1 MILLTL
7 KQKATIEI
15 GDKVI
20 IVSKTSKYRGCE
32 AIVARTYPLRNL
44 VGLYPI
50 GYEEKYHPAQ
60 YNWQYDRYLT
70 LVYDSVK
77 KISNKEGEVMSM
89 KKEKLTG
96 YKKVAVIRT
105 DGGINDYHF
114 AIYDDGVDYHP
125 GDKVI
130 VTGNNK
136 IQEISEI
143 ITPEEAKNRF
153 DKDIIAEVIGRID
166 TTAYDKR
173 VEKRK
178 EAKRIK
184 DEMDKKV
191 KEMDEL
197 LKYEM
202 YAKQSPEFLAL
213 LDKYKELVK

>member
-1 MILLTL
+1 MIGR
-7 KQKATIEI
+7 Q
-15 GDKVI
+15 
-20 IVSKTSKYRGCE
+20 
-32 AIVARTYPLRNL
+32 
-44 VGLYPI
+44 
-50 GYEEKYHPAQ
+50 
-60 YNWQYDRYLT
+60 
-70 LVYDSVK
+70 VYDLYDGYKFYKCDKEIIIRKINTNELVICPIIKEGFFGYWFYTGKESYISDDYVK
-77 KISNKEGEVMSM
+77 KISKRKSLQIKRKSM
-89 KKEKLTG
+89 KIVTLEESEMKQEKLTG
-96 YKKVAVIRT
+96 YTKVAVIKT
-105 DGGINDYHF
+105 DGCISNYHF

-143 ITPEEAKNRF
+143 ITPEEAKDRF

-173 VEKRK
+173 AEKRK

-184 DEMDKKV
+184 EEMDKKV

-202 YAKQSPEFLAL
+202 YAKQSPEFLSL
-213 LDKYKELVK
+213 LNQYKELVR

>member
-1 MILLTL
+1 MSKNKTVILPILDCREVYGNIFFGISL
-7 KQKATIEI
+7 NKEKKYI
-15 GDKVI
+15 G
-20 IVSKTSKYRGCE
+20 SKHVT
-32 AIVARTYPLRNL
+32 
-44 VGLYPI
+44 
-50 GYEEKYHPAQ
+50 
-60 YNWQYDRYLT
+60 
-70 LVYDSVK
+70 
-77 KISNKEGEVMSM
+77 KISLALFNILKETQIENLGGFEM
-89 KKEKLTG
+89 KKEKLAG

-143 ITPEEAKNRF
+143 ITPEEAKDRF

-184 DEMDKKV
+184 EEMDKKV

-202 YAKQSPEFLAL
+202 YAKQSPEFLSL
-213 LDKYKELVK
+213 LNQYKELVR